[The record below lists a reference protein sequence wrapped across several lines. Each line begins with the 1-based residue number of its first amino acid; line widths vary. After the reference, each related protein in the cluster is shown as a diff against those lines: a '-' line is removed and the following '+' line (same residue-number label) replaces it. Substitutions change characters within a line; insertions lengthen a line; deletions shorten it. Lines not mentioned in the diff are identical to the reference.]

1 MKYQD
6 RKEIPT
12 GLWVGRTSAKE
23 QVSGGRVEWN
33 LPGDRRQ
40 QEGVTPEKKRGGTSS
55 SRARG
60 LVRLA

>member
-1 MKYQD
+1 M
-6 RKEIPT
+6 
-12 GLWVGRTSAKE
+12 LAKE
-23 QVSGGRVEWN
+23 QVSGEGIVEWN